1 MHEFS
6 IISLLLLSPI
16 VGIILLWTSRNLYFV
31 RGVALTTSAF
41 CLLLSLMLLAGFDQ
55 GLHGEG
61 FQFVEHVAWI
71 PTLNINYSVGVDGIS
86 ILFLPLTGLLFTGV
100 IISSWTGI
108 RTLPR
113 LYYTFLLLLLSAV
126 MGVFVAIDTILFFL
140 FWEITLAPIY
150 FLISLWGVGPNR
162 RYAAVKYTLFML
174 VGGVPLL
181 FGFIILAM
189 NAGNGDIPAG
199 LSFDYM
205 VLLSMPASFEIQ
217 TTVFFLL
224 LIGFGAKAPIFPLH
238 TWLPTVAMEGPV
250 SVAAI
255 ITGLKLGVYGFIR
268 FMVPLAPDAAIHYH
282 WLLAGLGVVGILY
295 GGVVA
300 LSQTNLRRMLAYSSI
315 SHVGLVV
322 LGIASFNIQ
331 GIQGS
336 IFQLLNFSI
345 IMGGLFLVA
354 GFLHH
359 RIGSTDTLNLGG
371 VAHSM
376 PLLASFFLFFGM
388 AAMGVPGTN
397 GFVAEHL
404 ILLGSFKA
412 HTGAGLAA
420 LAGIVLTAAYFV
432 KIYRHAF
439 LGVSRR
445 DIISDSQDLLPRE
458 LGLILLMAA
467 LVLFTGL
474 YPSGVMNIIQQATEV
489 WIERLPLH

>member
-1 MHEFS
+1 MQNFS
-6 IISLLLLSPI
+6 IISLLLSAPI
-16 VGIILLWTSRNLYFV
+16 VGIFFLWSSRNLYFV
-31 RGVALTTSAF
+31 RAVALTTSLF
-41 CLLLSLMLLAGFDQ
+41 CLLLSLMLLSGFDQ
-55 GLHGEG
+55 HSHFAG
-61 FQFVEHVAWI
+61 FQFVEQVSWI
-71 PTLNINYSVGVDGIS
+71 PSLNIHYSVGVDGIS
-86 ILFLPLTGLLFTGV
+86 ILFLPLTSLLFAGV

-113 LYYTFLLLLLSAV
+113 LYYTFLLLLLFATL
-126 MGVFVAIDTILFFL
+126 GVFVATDTILFLL

-174 VGGVPLL
+174 IGGVPLL

-189 NAGNGDIPAG
+189 NAANGDVPAQ
-199 LSFDYM
+199 LSFDYIT
-205 VLLSMPASFEIQ
+205 LLNTPRSFEIQ
-217 TTVFFLL
+217 STIFFLL
-224 LIGFGAKAPIFPLH
+224 LIGFGVKAPIFPLH
-238 TWLPTVAMEGPV
+238 TWLPTIAMEGPV

-255 ITGLKLGVYGFIR
+255 MTGLKLGAYGFIR
-268 FMVPLAPDAAIHYH
+268 FMVPLAPDAALHYH

-295 GGVVA
+295 GGIIA
-300 LSQTNLRRMLAYSSI
+300 LNQSNLRRMLAYSSI

-345 IMGGLFLVA
+345 IMGGLFLMT

-359 RIGSTDTLNLGG
+359 RTGSTDTLSLGG

-376 PLLASFFLFFGM
+376 PLLASFFLLFGM

-404 ILLGSFKA
+404 ILLGSLKA

-420 LAGIVLTAAYFV
+420 LAGIVLTAAYFFN
-432 KIYRHAF
+432 IYRSAF
-439 LGVSRR
+439 LGISRR
-445 DIISDSQDLLPRE
+445 EVVSDSVDLLPRE
-458 LGLILLMAA
+458 LGLVLLMAG
-467 LVLFTGL
+467 LILFTGL
-474 YPSGVMNIIQQATEV
+474 YPSSIMEITQQATEL
-489 WIERLPLH
+489 WIARLPVP